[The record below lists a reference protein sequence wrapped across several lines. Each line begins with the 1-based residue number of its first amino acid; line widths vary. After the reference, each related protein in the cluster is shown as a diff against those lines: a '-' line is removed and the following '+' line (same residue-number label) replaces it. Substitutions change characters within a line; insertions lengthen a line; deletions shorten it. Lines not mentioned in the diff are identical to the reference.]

1 MRTLAEITLPEN
13 ERHAIE
19 AAIAALPARA
29 PVSEI
34 VLFGS
39 KARGDSAPDSDI
51 DLLVLTERRL
61 DAEEEH
67 AIFQS
72 LYDIGLR
79 FDVVFGPLTVEAHS
93 WRQGVHSVLP
103 IHAEVEREGVR
114 CLDSGPAEQSEAGT
128 GSDPAGSSREVLV
141 TQAVAAWMGM
151 AAEALASAHADLV
164 AGRPRSTV
172 NRAYYAAFYAVSA
185 VLLSRG
191 RHFVKHAGV
200 QAALHRDFIR
210 PGLLAAEHGTAYDR
224 MFKLRL
230 IADYTVTEISA
241 DEAARTL
248 AEAQAI
254 VAEMHRL
261 LAGAV

>member
-1 MRTLAEITLPEN
+1 MRTLDEITLPEN
-13 ERHAIE
+13 ERRAIE
-19 AAIAALPARA
+19 AAAAALPARV

-39 KARGDSAPDSDI
+39 KARGDSEPCSDI

-61 DAEEEH
+61 DAGEER
-67 AIFQS
+67 AVVQS

-79 FDVVFGPLTVEAHS
+79 YDVVFGPLTIEARS
-93 WRQGVHSVLP
+93 WRQGLHSVLP
-103 IHAEVEREGVR
+103 IHAEVEHEGVR
-114 CLDSGPAEQSEAGT
+114 CLDTGAAEQSEAGA
-128 GSDPAGSSREVLV
+128 GSDPARPSREVLV

-151 AAEALASAHADLV
+151 AAEALASAHADLA

-191 RHFVKHAGV
+191 QHFVKHAGV
-200 QAALHRDFIR
+200 QAALHRDLIL
-210 PGLLAAEHGTAYDR
+210 PGLLAPEHGTAYDA

-241 DEAARTL
+241 DDAARTL
-248 AEAQAI
+248 AEAEAI
-254 VAEMHRL
+254 IAEARRL
-261 LAGAV
+261 LAGA